1 MSEQGD
7 FMGRLSP
14 EDREAL
20 QARGVTR
27 RFGRGELAV
36 GQNDEG
42 GEVFFV
48 LEGRGQA
55 TLLSADGKPVA
66 YRDIRAGAIFGELS
80 AIDGAPRSATVTA
93 AETLVAL
100 SLSRAAFREM
110 VETRPGFVWALLE
123 HFSGQMRR
131 MTERIFEFSTMLAR
145 ERLVAELLRLA
156 EEHAPGENAAAIVPA
171 PSHFDLATRIST
183 HREAVSREMSRLS
196 SKGLVAKKQGRL
208 LVSDVAALRGEIAH
222 EAE

>member
-1 MSEQGD
+1 MNDQGD
-7 FMGRLSP
+7 FLGRLAP

-27 RFGRGELAV
+27 RFGKGEQAV

-48 LEGRGQA
+48 LEGRAQA
-55 TLLSADGKPVA
+55 TLLSSDGKPVA

-80 AIDGAPRSATVTA
+80 AIDGAPRSATVA
-93 AETLVAL
+93 AASAMTAL
-100 SLSRAAFREM
+100 SLPRAAFRDL
-110 VETRPGFVWALLE
+110 VESRPGFAWALME

-156 EEHAPGENAAAIVPA
+156 EEHSPGESAAVIAPA
-171 PSHFDLATRIST
+171 PRAPPTARKASPSAPRCGTSATIPS
-183 HREAVSREMSRLS
+183 VSAATPS
-196 SKGLVAKKQGRL
+196 VAP
-208 LVSDVAALRGEIAH
+208 VSAP
-222 EAE
+222 